1 MHKNQGE
8 NFAARKQRKREKR
21 TRFSQ
26 KKANPGAFWVLE
38 GMGAVE
44 NGSNQ
49 VRKAGL

>member
-1 MHKNQGE
+1 MHKNRHE

-21 TRFSQ
+21 TRFGP
-26 KKANPGAFWVLE
+26 KKAKPGAFWVLE
-38 GMGAVE
+38 GMGAGE